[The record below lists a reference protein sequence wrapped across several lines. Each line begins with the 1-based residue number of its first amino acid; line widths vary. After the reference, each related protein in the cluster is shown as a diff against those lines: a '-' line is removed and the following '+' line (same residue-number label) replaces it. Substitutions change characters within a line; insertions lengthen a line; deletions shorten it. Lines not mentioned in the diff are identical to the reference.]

1 MLSAHTHVCGCVER
15 VYVYTHAHEF
25 LAYEI
30 SNLSDVEG
38 GERELV
44 FNADDIGS
52 EGDFHL
58 FDESNFNKLSK
69 IAVQYLNAEPRRLG
83 LCNYGGLIDTLFT
96 DVEGVA

>member
-1 MLSAHTHVCGCVER
+1 MLKAESANSCSMQMISALR
-15 VYVYTHAHEF
+15 
-25 LAYEI
+25 EI
-30 SNLSDVEG
+30 
-38 GERELV
+38 
-44 FNADDIGS
+44 FI
-52 EGDFHL
+52 F